1 MIKKIFKNFSLTIIS
16 NLSTTLISIM
26 VIFIVPKIIG
36 KYEYGL
42 FQIFLFY
49 ISYAGLIQ
57 FGWLDGIYLRYGGE
71 YYQNLDVAR
80 FKGQFILYLLSQ
92 FFVVCLIALI
102 VIFSVNINYYFIVF
116 SLVFGVLITNLKTFY
131 QFILQLTNRIPEFVI
146 SNLIASF
153 VYVALMLFGILI
165 KQGNYQL
172 FIVSNV
178 MGQVFAM
185 LYVFYVCRN
194 LLFTRKKA
202 LYELKEVFNNI
213 YVGIKIS
220 FASLA
225 AMLVLGIVRMGIQT
239 QWSIETFGQ
248 VSLVLS
254 VCNLL
259 MVFINA
265 ASLVIYPFL
274 KRLKSVNMVV
284 VYKSVESLVMPVL
297 LALLLIY
304 YPLNLVINAWLPN
317 YSHAIVYMSY
327 LFPIGL
333 YQGKFEILTNT
344 FFKAWRME
352 NQLLMSNCVALVSS
366 AVLTYITA
374 FLLHDLDLTVLTVMI
389 ALIIRCLISEIY
401 VKKVIK
407 NSSAMSFLSETIMVV
422 LFMLINMSSNI
433 YLSGIAYFIIVL
445 IYLLLNKGKILKATH
460 ELTKL
465 N

>member
-26 VIFIVPKIIG
+26 VIFIVPKLIG

-71 YYQNLDVAR
+71 YYQNLDVAK
-80 FKGQFILYLLSQ
+80 FKGQFILYLISQ
-92 FFVVCLIALI
+92 IITVCLVTLI
-102 VIFSVNINYYFIVF
+102 TGFTVNRNYYFIIF
-116 SLVFGVLITNLKTFY
+116 SLAIGVLATNLKTFY

-146 SNLIASF
+146 SNLVASF
-153 VYVALMLFGILI
+153 VYVGLMLFGILI
-165 KQGNYQL
+165 KHDNYQL
-172 FIVSNV
+172 FIISNV
-178 MGQVFAM
+178 MGQVLAM
-185 LYVFYVCRN
+185 IYVFYVCRN
-194 LLFTRKKA
+194 LLFTRRKA
-202 LYELKEVFNNI
+202 LYSLKEVFSNM

-225 AMLVLGIVRMGIQT
+225 SMLVLGIVRMGIQT

-254 VCNLL
+254 ICNLL

-274 KRLKSVNMVV
+274 KRLKSVNVGLL
-284 VYKSVESLVMPVL
+284 YESIENLVMPVL
-297 LALLLIY
+297 LTLLLIY

-317 YSHAIVYMSY
+317 YSRAVIYMSY

-352 NQLLMSNCVALVSS
+352 NQLLASNCVALVLS

-389 ALIIRCLISEIY
+389 ALIIRSLTSEIY
-401 VKKVIK
+401 AKKMLQNHSLK
-407 NSSAMSFLSETIMVV
+407 FFLSETMMVV
-422 LFMLINMSSNI
+422 LFMLVNTLSNI
-433 YLSGIAYFIIVL
+433 YLSSLMYFSIVL
-445 IYLLLNKGKILKATH
+445 IYLVINKRKILTAAH
-460 ELTKL
+460 ELAKL